1 MISERPRPS
10 GVRPAR
16 QRCEEVGRQEVMQEL
31 EDLRRLPEER
41 AMVAGRRPGGYG
53 GHSAASSWPG
63 LTASDSRRRCARSTV
78 DCDDGSGTQMGSGDP
93 AAPRSEDASEK
104 RCRSERNGP
113 AGVEDPARVREPSP
127 ARRDTAGRSAWRGH
141 PGANLPEKR
150 KPSPERWQ
158 KSQVLSYNAGTIY
171 HTLVLPL

>member
-1 MISERPRPS
+1 MIPERPRPS

-16 QRCEEVGRQEVMQEL
+16 QRCEEGVRQEVTQEL

-63 LTASDSRRRCARSTV
+63 LTASDSRQRCARSTV
-78 DCDDGSGTQMGSGDP
+78 VCDDTSGTRTGSGDP
-93 AAPRSEDASEK
+93 AAPRSESASEK
-104 RCRSERNGP
+104 GCRSERNGP

-127 ARRDTAGRSAWRGH
+127 ARCDTAGRSAWRGH

-150 KPSPERWQ
+150 KLFPGQWQ
-158 KSQVLSYNAGTIY
+158 KSQALGYNAGTLF